1 MLAGVLWRF
10 ASCLPS
16 SISTVWSELR
26 SIVGAHVAGYAAQDE
41 EVRQGIDHVDAFQ
54 PTRDANG
61 QARAKVTAAEADVKK
76 WMEERKASTDAKI
89 AEWKTK
95 REVAHLKSR
104 ADNAETYAAAA
115 AVIALASVD
124 EAEQAALEAWLARKD
139 VESVQT
145 AKAA

>member
-1 MLAGVLWRF
+1 MHGNRRSAPSPNPRVKARPFSMRLHPLLIASSLSAVCIALALPYSPV
-10 ASCLPS
+10 ASWLGFVP
-16 SISTVWSELR
+16 IPATLL
-26 SIVGAHVAGYAAQDE
+26 AAL
-41 EVRQGIDHVDAFQ
+41 AL
-54 PTRDANG
+54 
-61 QARAKVTAAEADVKK
+61 
-76 WMEERKASTDAKI
+76 ASTDAKI

>member
-1 MLAGVLWRF
+1 MGKRIDEFCEHLRLKLTSIDNSMEALNSKIEKKAQSAEQDVQNYVDGVKKR
-10 ASCLPS
+10 
-16 SISTVWSELR
+16 IE
-26 SIVGAHVAGYAAQDE
+26 QD
-41 EVRQGIDHVDAFQ
+41 
-54 PTRDANG
+54 
-61 QARAKVTAAEADVKK
+61 RAKVTAAEADVKK

-104 ADNAETYAAAA
+104 AENAETYAAAA